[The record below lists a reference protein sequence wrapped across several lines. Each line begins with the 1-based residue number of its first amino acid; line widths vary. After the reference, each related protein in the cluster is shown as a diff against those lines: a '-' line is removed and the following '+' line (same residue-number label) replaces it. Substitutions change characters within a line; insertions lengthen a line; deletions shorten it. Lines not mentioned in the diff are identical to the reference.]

1 MILGPLA
8 EAQLRN
14 AISIG
19 EGSAMIF
26 LQRPMS
32 LAILIVV
39 VAVLV
44 FPRLIKLF
52 SRRSIGAIG

>member
-1 MILGPLA
+1 
-8 EAQLRN
+8 
-14 AISIG
+14 
-19 EGSAMIF
+19 
-26 LQRPMS
+26 MS